1 MLTASGS
8 PLVAGTQVNTMA
20 TQAHRKIR
28 VNRAFYFEG
37 KLRQVGDEFTVPT
50 LLYSELA
57 TARKCEL
64 AENEPSE
71 DHLRA
76 KAEAQAKA
84 KAAKTAVPA

>member
-1 MLTASGS
+1 MLVAAAS
-8 PLVAGTQVNTMA
+8 PLVAGTPDHTMA

-37 KLRQVGDEFTVPT
+37 KVRQVGEELTVPT

-64 AENEPSE
+64 TDNEPSE

-84 KAAKTAVPA
+84 KTAKTAVPA

>member
-8 PLVAGTQVNTMA
+8 PLVAGTPSTTMA

-28 VNRAFYFEG
+28 VNRPFMYEG
-37 KLRQVGDEFTVPT
+37 KRREIGDELAVPVQ
-50 LLYSELA
+50 LYSELV

-64 AENEPSE
+64 SENEPSE

-76 KAEAQAKA
+76 KAEAQAKS
-84 KAAKTAVPA
+84 KAAKAPTT